1 MISVYLQEKCQV
13 VTQRKAKVQPELKYE
28 MDIEGSKK
36 SCCCYIN
43 SRRIKKEKACL
54 LLSGVGDLVT
64 INADEAEVLDAFSS
78 IKEFYQVFVPT
89 GRIWGGEEQP
99 VVEEA
104 EVRELLKS

>member
-1 MISVYLQEKCQV
+1 
-13 VTQRKAKVQPELKYE
+13 
-28 MDIEGSKK
+28 MDIVGNKK

-64 INADEAEVLDAFSS
+64 IYADEAEVLNAFFS
-78 IKEFYQVFVPT
+78 IKKIYQVFLPT
-89 GRIWGGEEQP
+89 DSIWGGEEQP

-104 EVRELLKS
+104 QVRELLKS